1 MTFST
6 KSSRDHLADRMS
18 SQANVTFKTISLFG
32 THDGERNTLSHEQH
46 ARNYATVLL
55 HGTLLA
61 VVDAS

>member
-1 MTFST
+1 
-6 KSSRDHLADRMS
+6 MS

-46 ARNYATVLL
+46 ARDYATVLL
-55 HGTLLA
+55 HGPLLA